1 MKTHKATGGTIITP
15 IKYTIHYCTGRKSTL
30 RRARLAAEAR
40 GEHLM
45 ATITVILLLAALVAL
60 SHFASRE
67 YNAHMMCDV
76 YGKQEWCGGAK

>member
-1 MKTHKATGGTIITP
+1 MK
-15 IKYTIHYCTGRKSTL
+15 KSTL

-40 GEHLM
+40 GERVM
-45 ATITVILLLAALVAL
+45 ATITVILLFAALVVL

-67 YNAHMMCDV
+67 YNQHIMCDT